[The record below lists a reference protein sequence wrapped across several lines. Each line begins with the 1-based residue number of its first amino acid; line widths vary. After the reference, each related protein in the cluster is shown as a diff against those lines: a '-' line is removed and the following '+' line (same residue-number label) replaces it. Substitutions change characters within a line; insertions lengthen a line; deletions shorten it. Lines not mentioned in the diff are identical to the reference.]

1 MGPDEQTTSKNG
13 MVITPINKDGSYGE
27 PIKYG
32 EIKAVH
38 EKDLQDLDLTEKNE
52 LIFNAALTGEFNV
65 KFRHKKISKKTFK
78 KWLMSNNFDRDLA
91 ERFCQIIGSFGGRI
105 DYQNIYTQSFLV
117 PTPNLVLNSIVN
129 EGERTHG

>member
-1 MGPDEQTTSKNG
+1 MGPDEQSTSKYS
-13 MVITPINKDGSYGE
+13 MVIRPINEDGTYGE
-27 PIKYG
+27 PIKFG
-32 EIKAVH
+32 NCKLVIE
-38 EKDLQDLDLTEKNE
+38 EDFQDLDATKKNK
-52 LIFNAALTGEFNV
+52 LIFDTIWSGEFNV

-105 DYQNIYTQSFLV
+105 GYQNIYTQSFLV
-117 PTPNLVLNSIVN
+117 PTPNLILNIILN